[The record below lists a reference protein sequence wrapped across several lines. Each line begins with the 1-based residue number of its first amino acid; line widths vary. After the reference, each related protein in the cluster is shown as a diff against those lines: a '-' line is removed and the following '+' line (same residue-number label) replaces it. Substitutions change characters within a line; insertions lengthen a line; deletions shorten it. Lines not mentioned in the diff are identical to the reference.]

1 MRLRRF
7 QKRNQ
12 ALLKSF
18 PFLLETI
25 REKSMRIKK
34 RKMNIETKEEMTT
47 EREKE
52 NRKVIKTKQIRRPF
66 KRKER
71 QEIITGNIEVP
82 RNRRNND

>member
-1 MRLRRF
+1 
-7 QKRNQ
+7 
-12 ALLKSF
+12 
-18 PFLLETI
+18 
-25 REKSMRIKK
+25 
-34 RKMNIETKEEMTT
+34 MNIETKEEMTT